1 MLIGMIISSAVVIR
15 PTWTTAHLAQAA
27 LEDGHRV
34 RFIEAHDVEVTGQG
48 RLVTRAYVLDSP
60 CKDATELANKLRTNQ
75 LTRRYIEVATLD
87 MMLLRAN
94 PLTNSVMSIALMA
107 QDRGVRVINDPA
119 GMARTRSKAWLATLT
134 DVPKPLT
141 LVTTEPA
148 SATLFAENQPH
159 GVVIKPSLGS
169 GGRGVRLVLDPRKV
183 NRTFTEVR
191 CQVPGPVVIQ
201 AYIPEADLGE
211 KRVFWVDGEVVGTY
225 LRTRAPGVLQHNVQQ
240 GGTPVAT
247 ELSDSDIAICE
258 SIGPHLK
265 RNGIVIA
272 GLDIIGSALIECNT
286 VNPGGIYYAESFRTV
301 GGLSLATHAFQIL
314 LRPWTKAEAKHA

>member
-1 MLIGMIISSAVVIR
+1 MLIGMLISSAAVIR

-27 LEDGHRV
+27 LVDGHQI
-34 RFIEAHDVEVTGQG
+34 RFMEAHDLEVTGQG
-48 RLVTRAYVLDSP
+48 RLVTRAYVLDAP
-60 CKDATELANKLRTNQ
+60 CKDAAELANKLRTNQ
-75 LTRRYIEVATLD
+75 LTRRYIEVSTLD
-87 MMLLRAN
+87 LLLLRAN
-94 PLTNSVMSIALMA
+94 PLTNSVMNLALMA

-134 DVPKPLT
+134 DVPRPLT
-141 LVTTEPA
+141 LVTTDPA

-169 GGRGVRLVLDPRKV
+169 GGRGVRFALDPKKV
-183 NRTFTEVR
+183 VRIFGEVR
-191 CQVPGPVVIQ
+191 RQIPGPVVIQ
-201 AYIPEADLGE
+201 AYLPEADQGE
-211 KRVFWVDGEVVGTY
+211 KRVFWVDGEIVGTY
-225 LRTRAPGVLQHNVQQ
+225 LRTRAPGILQHNVQQ

-247 ELSDSDIAICE
+247 EVTDSDIAICE
-258 SIGPHLK
+258 AIGPHLK

-301 GGLSLATHAFQIL
+301 EGLSLATHALQIL